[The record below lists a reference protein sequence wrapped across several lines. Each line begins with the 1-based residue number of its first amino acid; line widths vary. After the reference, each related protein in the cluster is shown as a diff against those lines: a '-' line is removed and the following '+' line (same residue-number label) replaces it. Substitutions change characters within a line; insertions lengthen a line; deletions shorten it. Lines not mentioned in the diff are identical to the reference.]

1 MVSKLEKKKIS
12 NPPGEFSTN
21 FLKME
26 NGDVATTPEKFPRA
40 RERGTL

>member
-1 MVSKLEKKKIS
+1 MVSKLEKKNYL
-12 NPPGEFSTN
+12 NPPGEFSMY